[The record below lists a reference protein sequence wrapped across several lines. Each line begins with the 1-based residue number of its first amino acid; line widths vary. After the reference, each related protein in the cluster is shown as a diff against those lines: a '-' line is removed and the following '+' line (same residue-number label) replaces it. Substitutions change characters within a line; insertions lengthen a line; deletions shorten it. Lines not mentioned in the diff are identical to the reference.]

1 MRRRHLPIVTD
12 DAAELSLDADTAS
25 ESDARTR
32 ARGLGGHDRTPLR
45 DTGAGTA
52 WETIDVRTADGWS
65 LRADVGEPKRTPVG
79 TAVLAHALMAR
90 RSEFDRPRGEGL
102 ARVLLDQGWRV
113 VTFDFR
119 GHGDSAPPARG
130 RAAPAYDDFVFA
142 DLAAAFGFA
151 VTYGGTAR
159 PAVLVGHSL
168 GGHVGLAAQGAGVV
182 DFDAIVA
189 VASDVWLR
197 ELEPSAARWLVKRAT
212 LRATRAVCERVG
224 RFPSR
229 ALRLGSDDE
238 TAALM
243 GDFERYARTGFWLS
257 GDGRTD
263 YLASLARVRV
273 PVLQVV
279 SDGDWLQC
287 PPECGARFIARC
299 GGPHEVLRVTGDG
312 GAPPPTHMGL
322 VLDHGSPYMRH
333 VWERIRVWMERARTL
348 ASSAKAPEKAGED
361 PA

>member
-1 MRRRHLPIVTD
+1 MLHRRLPIAT
-12 DAAELSLDADTAS
+12 AARAP
-25 ESDARTR
+25 ARTE
-32 ARGLGGHDRTPLR
+32 RGPND
-45 DTGAGTA
+45 DTGRERG

-65 LRADVGEPKRTPVG
+65 LRTDIGEPGGVPVG

-90 RSEFDRPRGEGL
+90 RIEFDRPRGQGL
-102 ARVLLDQGWRV
+102 AHLLLESGWRV

-119 GHGDSAPPARG
+119 GHGDSAPPGRRG
-130 RAAPAYDDFVFA
+130 AASAYDDLVFA
-142 DLAAAFGFA
+142 DLPAVFSFA
-151 VTYGGTAR
+151 VTYGAPAR

-168 GGHVGLAAQGAGVV
+168 GGHVGLAAQGAGLV
-182 DFDAIVA
+182 DFDAFVT

-212 LRATRAVCERVG
+212 LRAARAICDRVG

-257 GDGRTD
+257 ADGRTD

-273 PVLQVV
+273 PVLQIV
-279 SDGDWLQC
+279 SDGDRLQC
-287 PPECGARFIARC
+287 PPECGARFVARC

-322 VLDHGSPYMRH
+322 VLDHGSPYLRR
-333 VWERIRVWMERARTL
+333 VWDRVRDWMERARTGL
-348 ASSAKAPEKAGED
+348 RTGHERANED
-361 PA
+361 GKS